1 MRPLVLLIIALSVML
16 PASPVAAQ
24 WEAGPRMVA
33 EWEPALGT
41 LIRWPLGIPMA
52 LVVELARDDTLYT
65 LVETSGTEQQA
76 RSTFAAAGVD
86 LGRVVFIRGNLWS
99 MWTRDW
105 GPQAVVDA
113 AGRLAYADPWFDGYP
128 WVPGC
133 ADAPAAALPP
143 PGARQGRGY
152 EEDDALPAV
161 VAAHLQVPH
170 APLGAYLTGGN
181 IMTDGLGTAWST
193 RQMVA
198 ENAPAMS
205 EAVFRQRVQDV
216 MGIDD
221 YRFILDPEV
230 FGIQHIDCYAKL
242 LDEETVMV
250 KQVPSW
256 HPEAACCDAVAAAF
270 ANALSAYGRP
280 FRVHRVLCP
289 GFATG
294 SAAAYTNS
302 LILNRKVLVPT
313 FGIAADQAA
322 LDAYAA
328 AMPGYQVLGFA
339 HDDWYEY
346 DALHCR
352 TMGLFDPGMLRLLHA
367 PLAPEQPA
375 GTALAVEAW
384 VDDRSEAGLA
394 PGAQV
399 LHWREVGAAAWQ
411 EAPLQ
416 AVAGEDHAAVIP
428 PQQPGTVLEYRLE
441 AADLTGRQASSPRGA
456 WPAAHRVT
464 VTGDVT
470 TTPASVS
477 SGLRVAPNPFNPR
490 TVITL
495 VGAAGQ
501 WGEVVIH
508 DLRGRRVRGLHRGA
522 LQPGLSL
529 TWDGTDDIGRAVP
542 SGTYLAVLRTD
553 GRREVA
559 RLLLGR

>member
-1 MRPLVLLIIALSVML
+1 VRPLILLAICLSALL
-16 PASPVAAQ
+16 PASPAVAQ
-24 WEAGPRMVA
+24 WEPGPRMVA

-41 LIRWPLGIPMA
+41 LIRWPLGIPMS
-52 LVVELARDDTLYT
+52 LVVELARDDTLFT
-65 LVETSGTEQQA
+65 LVETSGAEQQA

-86 LGRVVFIRGNLWS
+86 LGQVVFIRGNLWS
-99 MWTRDW
+99 VWTRDW
-105 GPQAVVDA
+105 GPQAVFDA
-113 AGRLAYADPWFDGYP
+113 AGRMAYADPWFDGYP

-133 ADAPAAALPP
+133 ADAPAAGVPAAT
-143 PGARQGRGY
+143 ARQGRGY
-152 EEDDALPAV
+152 EEDDVLPAV

-170 APLGAYLTGGN
+170 APLSAYLTGGN

-193 RQMVA
+193 RQMLA

-205 EAVFRQRVQDV
+205 EAVFRQRVEDV
-216 MGIDD
+216 MGIAD
-221 YRFILDPEV
+221 YRFTLDPEV

-250 KQVPSW
+250 KEVPSW

-270 ANALSAYGRP
+270 AGALTAYGRP

-313 FGIAADQAA
+313 FGIPADQAA

-367 PLAPEQPA
+367 PLEAEQPA
-375 GTALAVEAW
+375 GTSLAIEAW
-384 VDDRSEAGLA
+384 IDDRSEAGLA

-399 LHWREVGAAAWQ
+399 LHWRVDGAAAWQ
-411 EAPLQ
+411 EVPLQ
-416 AVAGEDHAAVIP
+416 AVAGEVHVAVIP
-428 PQQPGTVLEYRLE
+428 PQQPGTELEYRLE
-441 AADLTGRQASSPRGA
+441 AVDVTGRQVSSPRGA
-456 WPAAHRVT
+456 WPASHQVT

-470 TTPASVS
+470 ATPLTAPL
-477 SGLRVAPNPFNPR
+477 GIQVAPNPFNPR
-490 TVITL
+490 TVMALTG
-495 VGAAGQ
+495 VNGQ

-508 DLRGRRVRGLHRGA
+508 DLRGRRVRTLHRGA
-522 LQPGLSL
+522 LEPGLSL
-529 TWDGTDDIGRAVP
+529 TWDGADDTGRAVP
-542 SGTYLAVLRTD
+542 SGTYLAVLRTE
-553 GRREVA
+553 GRREAA
-559 RLLLGR
+559 RLSLAR

>member
-1 MRPLVLLIIALSVML
+1 
-16 PASPVAAQ
+16 
-24 WEAGPRMVA
+24 
-33 EWEPALGT
+33 
-41 LIRWPLGIPMA
+41 
-52 LVVELARDDTLYT
+52 
-65 LVETSGTEQQA
+65 
-76 RSTFAAAGVD
+76 
-86 LGRVVFIRGNLWS
+86 
-99 MWTRDW
+99 
-105 GPQAVVDA
+105 
-113 AGRLAYADPWFDGYP
+113 
-128 WVPGC
+128 
-133 ADAPAAALPP
+133 
-143 PGARQGRGY
+143 
-152 EEDDALPAV
+152 
-161 VAAHLQVPH
+161 
-170 APLGAYLTGGN
+170 
-181 IMTDGLGTAWST
+181 
-193 RQMVA
+193 
-198 ENAPAMS
+198 
-205 EAVFRQRVQDV
+205 
-216 MGIDD
+216 
-221 YRFILDPEV
+221 
-230 FGIQHIDCYAKL
+230 
-242 LDEETVMV
+242 MV

-270 ANALSAYGRP
+270 ANALSAFGRP